1 MKSLLFSP
9 AAEADL
15 ADIWRYSAEQWGV
28 DQAGQ
33 YIDDLRDACHALA
46 TGTRQG
52 RRTDIR
58 PGYLKYLVGRHLLY
72 FKENDGCL
80 EIIRIL
86 HARMD
91 VARHL

>member
-1 MKSLLFSP
+1 MKSLPFSP
-9 AAEADL
+9 AAETDL

-28 DQAGQ
+28 DQAEQ

-58 PGYLKYLVGRHLLY
+58 SGYLKYLVGRHLLY

-91 VARHL
+91 ACRQL